1 MTNLRKLYVENIAE
15 IESRMVAIN
24 KPYINFKLEGYDNEG
39 IVVYRHGILQEGVVT
54 SVRVHVSKISDDFPT
69 LTMLEVEVELEN
81 ETIWIP
87 VSEIPFY
94 AANDT
99 LETCARILLM
109 K

>member
-1 MTNLRKLYVENIAE
+1 MNDLRALYVENIAQ

-24 KPYINFKLEGYDNEG
+24 KPYINFKLEGFDNEG
-39 IVVYRHGILQEGVVT
+39 IVVYCNGILQEGVATAVKIEK
-54 SVRVHVSKISDDFPT
+54 VSGG
-69 LTMLEVEVELEN
+69 TMLEVEVKLGN
-81 ETIWIP
+81 ETIWITA
-87 VSEIPFY
+87 SEIPFY